1 MSLSGWRRHRW
12 WWRHARGLWSSL
24 YTLLVVI
31 VLLHW
36 LLWHHLM
43 LVGITTVVLLLSILR
58 LLISTWYLH
67 TMVAC
72 QILFTLLLEE
82 PIIRALHHLI
92 PLRVLL
98 KVSLI
103 HHHFMMLL
111 INDWHVRWHLIA
123 APILETCFHT
133 DCSLT
138 TRTGL
143 FFFFLISLHNL
154 CYLVC
159 VLFLP
164 LSLTQC

>member
-1 MSLSGWRRHRW
+1 MSLPGWRRHRW
-12 WWRHARGLWSSL
+12 WWRHARRLWPSL

-31 VLLHW
+31 VLHW

-43 LVGITTVVLLLSILR
+43 LVGVTTVVLLLSILR
-58 LLISTWYLH
+58 LLIPTWYLH
-67 TMVAC
+67 AMIAC

-82 PIIRALHHLI
+82 SIIRALHHLI

-98 KVSLI
+98 EVSLI
-103 HHHFMMLL
+103 HHHFVMLL
-111 INDWHVRWHLIA
+111 INDRHVRWHLIA
-123 APILETCFHT
+123 ATILLTSFHAS
-133 DCSLT
+133 CNLT
-138 TRTGL
+138 TRTAL
-143 FFFFLISLHNL
+143 FFFFLISLHDL